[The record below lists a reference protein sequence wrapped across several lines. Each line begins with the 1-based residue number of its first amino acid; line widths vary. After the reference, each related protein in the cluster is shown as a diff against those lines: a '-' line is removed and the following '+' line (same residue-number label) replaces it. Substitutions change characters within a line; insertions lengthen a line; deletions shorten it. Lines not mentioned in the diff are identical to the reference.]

1 MAVKS
6 LPKSNNNESSGR
18 ERYLQPEEEGRALT
32 ACSDPPRTIL
42 MWGISAGLHIPSEV
56 LSLKWKDVDP
66 QCQFLTVQGALS
78 DSASS
83 NRGR

>member
-18 ERYLQPEEEGRALT
+18 ERSLEPKEEERLLAASSEPL
-32 ACSDPPRTIL
+32 RTIL

-66 QCQFLTVQGALS
+66 QCQSLTVQGALS

>member
-18 ERYLQPEEEGRALT
+18 ERSLEPKEEERLLAASSEPL
-32 ACSDPPRTIL
+32 RTIL
-42 MWGISAGLHIPSEV
+42 MWGIYAGLRIPSEA
-56 LSLKWKDVDP
+56 LSLKWREVEP
-66 QCQFLTVQGALS
+66 QVRSLTVQGALS